1 MARTANVPASTDS
14 DLLSERGQL
23 NGGEMIYIH
32 TIAEWR
38 KYCQMRNAQEQVRR
52 ARINA
57 AILRI
62 WDERWDF
69 YQKGWDLK

>member
-1 MARTANVPASTDS
+1 M
-14 DLLSERGQL
+14 
-23 NGGEMIYIH
+23 MIYIH

-38 KYCQMRNAQEQVRR
+38 KYCQMRNVQEQARR
-52 ARINA
+52 AHLNA
-57 AILRI
+57 TILRV